1 MKKANSKAGFS
12 LPWLSI
18 ILIIVIAAAVIWGW
32 QVFLLVGGLV
42 IIITLLTWLTDK
54 IRQRP

>member
-1 MKKANSKAGFS
+1 MKTKSQSGYS
-12 LPWLSI
+12 LPWVTI
-18 ILIIVIAAAVIWGW
+18 ILIIVIAAALIWGW
-32 QVFLLVGGLV
+32 QVFLFVGGLV